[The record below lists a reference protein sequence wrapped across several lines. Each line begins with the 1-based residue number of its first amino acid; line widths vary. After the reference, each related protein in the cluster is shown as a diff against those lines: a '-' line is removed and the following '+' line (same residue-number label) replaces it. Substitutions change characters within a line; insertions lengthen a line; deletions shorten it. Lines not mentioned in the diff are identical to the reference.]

1 MAVAELIQANKD
13 LSIDGLKEIVKRYEA
28 TASNIIHLLDRIHRT
43 QFIDAVADDYVTES
57 EADLMKEAIAYIL
70 ENSPNLA
77 ASIEL
82 LHSSRII
89 ELDKMTRHN
98 RVYNDGTINR
108 AIAQLAMNDVVEH
121 ADMIKDQ
128 SKTNI
133 KEIIKKI
140 FGKHKTFS
148 QRLAEVNVKL
158 ATETKEN
165 PQDNAGHTLQ
175 QLG

>member
-1 MAVAELIQANKD
+1 MAVADFIQVNKD
-13 LSIDGLKEIVKRYEA
+13 LPIDGLKENVKRFES
-28 TASNIIHLLDRIHRT
+28 TASNMIHLLECIHRT
-43 QFIDAVADDYVTES
+43 QFIDSVADDYITEP
-57 EADLMKEAIAYIL
+57 EADLMKETIAYIL

-89 ELDKMTRHN
+89 ELDKMARYD
-98 RVYNDGTINR
+98 RVYNDNVINR

-128 SKTNI
+128 SKASI
-133 KEIIKKI
+133 KEIIMKI
-140 FGKHKTFS
+140 FGKRKTFA
-148 QRLAEVNVKL
+148 QRLAEMNVKP
-158 ATETKEN
+158 AIDAKEN
-165 PQDNAGHTLQ
+165 PQDNTGHTLQ